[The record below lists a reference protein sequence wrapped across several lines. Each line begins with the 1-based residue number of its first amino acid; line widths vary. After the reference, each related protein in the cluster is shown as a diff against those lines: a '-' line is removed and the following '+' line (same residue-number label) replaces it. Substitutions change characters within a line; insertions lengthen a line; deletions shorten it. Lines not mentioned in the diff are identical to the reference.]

1 MQGLYTFMT
10 WSAYHSNIW
19 LGTGMRISMNT
30 SSNNLL
36 TVKWQH
42 LYILFLILGM
52 LTITDFITI
61 LHRYYKSP
69 MVKMDEL
76 EEHNI
81 EKWRGKFEHCE
92 SIFLIRLT
100 VKEKYFPF
108 LNHIEYTR
116 FLKSPWKWN
125 VPYYRELEKPFNSLA
140 SLCCGPWARHIYPS
154 LVLVQP
160 RKTPPCL
167 TERLLMG
174 HKESNQTN
182 KNT

>member
-1 MQGLYTFMT
+1 
-10 WSAYHSNIW
+10 
-19 LGTGMRISMNT
+19 MRISMNT

-92 SIFLIRLT
+92 NSFLIRLT
-100 VKEKYFPF
+100 VKEKYISF
-108 LNHIEYTR
+108 LNHI
-116 FLKSPWKWN
+116 K
-125 VPYYRELEKPFNSLA
+125 
-140 SLCCGPWARHIYPS
+140 
-154 LVLVQP
+154 
-160 RKTPPCL
+160 
-167 TERLLMG
+167 
-174 HKESNQTN
+174 
-182 KNT
+182 